1 MGTGAT
7 PPTTIIRQD
16 PAPVVRPVSSHPT
29 TLALAPY
36 LVAVVIVVGVI
47 VLLALSKIT
56 ETAGVGLLGVIVGG
70 HLVAHLNP

>member
-7 PPTTIIRQD
+7 PPSVVTRTE
-16 PAPVVRPVSSHPT
+16 PATVVRPVSSHPT

-36 LVAVVIVVGVI
+36 VVAVVIVVGII